1 MDSDIIECWNCG
13 QKLRIRTDKIATAK
27 CGNCQQMLVKQEP
40 SKTERTPTGSAQQAA
55 SRPTRPRPS
64 QGGNFIRALF
74 GHVIGFLIGV
84 AVFIVT
90 LVVYIRATGDVVLAL
105 PIAGGSTAAVA
116 YLWKLWDSSKV

>member
-64 QGGNFIRALF
+64 QGG
-74 GHVIGFLIGV
+74 V